1 MIPKR
6 INDFFTCVINGEIIK
21 ARPKIIPAIG
31 ANKSFLLM
39 GMVKYLLII
48 SDNTSSIY
56 RLFRQNQIT

>member
-6 INDFFTCVINGEIIK
+6 INDFFTCARNGEIIK
-21 ARPKIIPAIG
+21 TRPIIIPAIG
-31 ANKSFLLM
+31 ANKSFLFIGTL
-39 GMVKYLLII
+39 KYLLII